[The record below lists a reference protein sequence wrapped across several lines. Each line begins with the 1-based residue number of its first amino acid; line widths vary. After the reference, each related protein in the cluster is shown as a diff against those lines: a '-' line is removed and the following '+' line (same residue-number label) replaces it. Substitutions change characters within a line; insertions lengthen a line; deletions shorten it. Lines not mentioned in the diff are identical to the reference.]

1 MTDVGRHPLIELMTY
16 SEVKSV
22 RGYVGSFRVT
32 VLRKARF
39 VSEKDCTACGECSK
53 VCPIVKPAEFECGLG
68 SRKAIYS
75 PFPQAI
81 PPAYVLNIDDC
92 LGNVPLACEKCYRAC
107 EKKCIDYDMKDR
119 EVEIEVGAIIVAT
132 GMKVFDPTK
141 ITEYGYTRYANV
153 ITSLEFERL
162 INAGGPTG
170 GELVRLD
177 NRLRPSRIAFIQC
190 IGSRS
195 QERGNPYC
203 SNICCMNTVKDT
215 ILIKQ
220 HWPEIDIDVYYIDI
234 RAFGKGFERLYM
246 TSKTL
251 GVKYIRALP
260 GEIRLSDRGDL
271 QLVFE
276 SPQTGR
282 IEKRE
287 YDMVILSVGLEPDPE
302 FDKLRQM
309 LNLSKTAD
317 GFLMEAH
324 PKLQPVDAP
333 TRGIFFAGCVE
344 APKDIKDS
352 VTQASAAAQRASILL
367 SKRHL
372 TVEAITSRV
381 IESRCRMCGIC
392 AQVCPYKAI
401 VFDKA
406 KKQIPVVV
414 EAACA
419 GCGTCAAECPFNAIE
434 MRHFTDEQIIAQIDA
449 LLDKDASSKVV
460 VFACNWCSYAGA
472 DFAGTSRLQ
481 YPTSP
486 RLIRT
491 MCSGRVD
498 KDFVLH
504 AFRKGAPVV
513 LVSGCHFG
521 DCHYIDANH
530 WTAKRIEKLRKDL
543 EKMGIRGERL
553 QLWWISASE
562 GMRFAKVM
570 QMMEEIRSTVTE
582 EEIQETIRILSKNK
596 PTDDKQAKG

>member
-1 MTDVGRHPLIELMTY
+1 MTDVGRHPLIDLMTY

-22 RGYVGSFRVT
+22 RGYVGNFKVT

-39 VSEKDCTACGECSK
+39 VSEKECTACGECSK
-53 VCPIVKPAEFECGLG
+53 VCPIVKPNEFECGLG

-81 PPAYVLNIDDC
+81 PPAYVLNIEDC
-92 LGNVPLACEKCYRAC
+92 LGTVPLACEKCYRAC

-119 EVEIEVGAIIVAT
+119 EVEIEVGTIIVAT
-132 GMKVFDPTK
+132 GMKVFDPRK
-141 ITEYGYTRYANV
+141 ITEYGYTKYANV

-170 GELVRLD
+170 GELLRLD
-177 NRLRPSRIAFIQC
+177 NRLRPSKMAFIQC

-195 QERGNPYC
+195 QQRGNPYC

-220 HWPEIDIDVYYIDI
+220 HWPDIDIDVYYIDI

-246 TSKTL
+246 TSKEL
-251 GVKYIRALP
+251 GVRYIRALP
-260 GEIRLSDRGDL
+260 GEIKLDNRGML

-276 SPQTGR
+276 NPQSQM
-282 IEKRE
+282 IDKRE
-287 YDMVILSVGLEPDPE
+287 YDMVVLSVGLEPDPE
-302 FDKLRQM
+302 LDNLRQV
-309 LNLSKTAD
+309 LNLSKTSD

-344 APKDIKDS
+344 SPKDIKDS

-367 SKRHL
+367 SKRFI
-372 TVEAITSRV
+372 TVEAITSRIIV
-381 IESRCRMCGIC
+381 SKCRVCGIC
-392 AQVCPYKAI
+392 AKVCPYKAI

-406 KKQIPVVV
+406 RRQAPLVI

-434 MRHFTDEQIIAQIDA
+434 MRHFSDEQIIAQIDA
-449 LLDKDASSKVV
+449 MLEQDPLSKVV

-472 DFAGTSRLQ
+472 DFAGVSRLQ

-498 KDFVLH
+498 KEFVLH

-530 WTAKRIEKLRKDL
+530 WTAKRIENLRKDL

-570 QMMEEIRSTVTE
+570 QLMEEIRSTVTE
-582 EEIQETIRILSKNK
+582 EEIQETIRILSKPK
-596 PTDDKQAKG
+596 SSQDKDG